1 MENQFRRKKISER
14 KNYILSI
21 YIIYKKMGKTLAYVE
36 YLLNLISAVAG
47 CISISVFAFLV
58 GICSGITSSTIR
70 FCNKICVF
78 SVEILKKYKP
88 IIRKNK
94 KRMIK

>member
-21 YIIYKKMGKTLAYVE
+21 YIIYKKMGKTSTYVE
-36 YLLNLISAVAG
+36 YLLNLISADAG
-47 CISISVFAFLV
+47 YISISVFASLV
-58 GICSGITSSTIR
+58 DICSGITSSAIR
-70 FCNKICVF
+70 CCSKICVF

>member
-58 GICSGITSSTIR
+58 GICSGITSSAIR

-78 SVEILKKYKP
+78 SVEILKSISQQLGK
-88 IIRKNK
+88 IK
-94 KRMIK
+94 KEW